1 MRCSKQGHRKVEFA
15 WNEECPVCAGT
26 VPPHE
31 PREADGVSTAAS
43 ETRVQQE
50 AAQEPQDGFKGRP
63 GSALASLI
71 PDWATTDTSGCG
83 CKSWIKKM
91 DRGGVQWVVAN
102 RDAIVQHIVNQK
114 KYLKAPLNLT
124 PDAACRIG
132 ANKLLDK
139 AMEMASPKPRT

>member
-63 GSALASLI
+63 GMALSSLI
-71 PDWATTDTSGCG
+71 PDWATKDTEGCG

-91 DRGGVQWVVAN
+91 DRGGVHWCNAN
-102 RDAIVQHIVNQK
+102 REALINHLVRQK
-114 KYLKAPLNLT
+114 KYLVGPLRLV
-124 PDAACRIG
+124 PDAVAKVG
-132 ANKLLDK
+132 ATKLLDK
-139 AMEMASPKPRT
+139 AIRMAGGE